1 MVKIFGEMKNEKSL
15 AILLFAW
22 SLFSYSYFF
31 HFHDRWPNPNETTRL
46 YSSISMAE
54 DGEFFIDRQIIKY
67 GVIWD
72 RAEYKGRLYS
82 DKAPGLSLMAVIPL
96 AILHKVSSFFGHDP
110 SFALKH
116 WLARF
121 FCVILPSAL
130 FSSLLFL
137 YLRRF
142 LADPFQRA
150 GLIFIY
156 TTGTLACTFSTLFF
170 GHQTAAVLLFTAFVL
185 LEGERTA
192 DPSGAVEKHWNPWL
206 RAGLGG
212 FLLGLAAIT
221 EYPVIIAGFAIF
233 VFSLVVRKQRAPML
247 LTVAAGLVPV
257 FAWLAYNKAC
267 FDSPFS
273 LGYSHLDNPGF
284 AAVHKSGLLGV
295 GLPNIVAFAGSIF
308 GPKRGLL
315 FFSPVCIFGFIGFF
329 HLWKAGWKQIA
340 IIAGIVCLVF
350 LWIASSFGYWI
361 GGDVVG
367 PRHLTP
373 LIPFLMIPM
382 AAFLESTSRGRS
394 KTGMILFTATAAV
407 SIGMTATSSIPFP
420 FFFTPLVNPFR
431 DMALA
436 LWSDGIF
443 PYNPGRF
450 LGLKGIYS
458 AIPYLLVFF
467 AFAVFCFSWLV
478 KKRITIICR
487 ALPLVCLWFA
497 IVINILPSG
506 ITEEN
511 RGNNYRL
518 KTVYSPAGEDLLSL
532 RLADSRKI
540 DEDTAKILAA
550 QGKTAEAL
558 EASRWMK

>member
-1 MVKIFGEMKNEKSL
+1 MVKIFGDMKNERAL

-54 DGEFFIDRQIIKY
+54 AGEFFIDKQIARY

-96 AILHKVSSFFGHDP
+96 AALNKVSSLFGYET

-116 WLARF
+116 WIARF

-130 FSSLLFL
+130 FSSLLFI

-142 LADPFQRA
+142 LTDPFHRA

-170 GHQTAAVLLFTAFVL
+170 GHQTAAVLLFTAFVM
-185 LEGERTA
+185 LEEGTKR
-192 DPSGAVEKHWNPWL
+192 PWL
-206 RAGLGG
+206 RAGIGG

-221 EYPVIIAGFAIF
+221 EYPTIIAGFAIF
-233 VFSLVVRKQRAPML
+233 VFCFIVRKQRAPMV
-247 LTVAAGLVPV
+247 LTVAAGLIPV

-273 LGYSHLDNPGF
+273 LGYSHLDNPSF
-284 AAVHKSGLLGV
+284 AAIHKSGLLGV
-295 GLPNIVAFAGSIF
+295 GFPNLTAFAGSIF
-308 GPKRGLL
+308 DAKRGLL

-329 HLWKAGWKQIA
+329 HLWKAGWRQVA
-340 IIAGIVCLVF
+340 IITGIVCLVF

-382 AAFLESTSRGRS
+382 AAFLESAGRTQA
-394 KTGMILFTATAAV
+394 KTGMVFFTAAAAI

-420 FFFTPLVNPFR
+420 FFFTPLINPFR

-443 PYNPGRF
+443 PYNPGR
-450 LGLKGIYS
+450 
-458 AIPYLLVFF
+458 
-467 AFAVFCFSWLV
+467 
-478 KKRITIICR
+478 
-487 ALPLVCLWFA
+487 
-497 IVINILPSG
+497 
-506 ITEEN
+506 
-511 RGNNYRL
+511 
-518 KTVYSPAGEDLLSL
+518 
-532 RLADSRKI
+532 
-540 DEDTAKILAA
+540 
-550 QGKTAEAL
+550 
-558 EASRWMK
+558 